1 MKFDK
6 FGNPVYQEHDL
17 IDIIY
22 QNKIDFIDQVLIE
35 NTDNINKFANNSK
48 LILNTYTEID
58 SDIKTFDSICQSEWF
73 LPPDYKNFDIT
84 KFVLDLCQ
92 TDEETTR
99 CLDELLEFKQRGMLD
114 LLRWLKYIVDTC
126 RQHNI
131 IWGVG
136 RGSSVASYV
145 LYKIGVHRINSIKYN
160 LDWREFLR

>member
-6 FGNPVYQEHDL
+6 FGNPIYQEHDL
-17 IDIIY
+17 VNIIY
-22 QNKIDFIDQVLIE
+22 QNKIDFVDKVLVEQTEALDKFIANSGFNLNFYKE
-35 NTDNINKFANNSK
+35 IN
-48 LILNTYTEID
+48 
-58 SDIKTFDSICQSEWF
+58 SDIELFDQICQSEWF
-73 LPPDYKNFDIT
+73 LPDEYKNFDIE
-84 KFVLDLCQ
+84 KFVLDLCK
-92 TDEETTR
+92 TTAEETR
-99 CLDELLEFKQRGMLD
+99 CLDELAEFQKRNMLD

-145 LYKIGVHRINSIKYN
+145 LYKIGIHRIDSIKYN